1 MKHKSR
7 NQKMHIEV
15 TTITPEMAAVMLANN
30 PANRNIKKM
39 HVDAIARDMAAGR
52 WQTNGDA
59 IRMNCDG
66 SLIDGQHRLAACIKA
81 GVAFDTVLITGLSAD
96 VRATIDGGAKR
107 THGDRLSMLGVAN
120 GMAVSATARL
130 VGGIAT
136 GQGRTIPLTGQELDA
151 ILAAHPGIPES
162 VRYAD
167 HAFRGLRTQLAA
179 IHYIGHATGYGAKA
193 DAYVDVFR
201 TGLPSYRGCAA
212 HALRERIIKH
222 AGSIS
227 QYSISDTIAAIC
239 STWRHFT
246 ANTPVK
252 TIKIVDDIRI
262 PGWTK
267 DRLGL

>member
-1 MKHKSR
+1 M
-7 NQKMHIEV
+7 QIEIK
-15 TTITPEMAAVMLANN
+15 TITPEVAAVMLENN
-30 PANRNIKKM
+30 PANRNIKRS
-39 HVDAIARDMAAGR
+39 HVDAMARDMAAGR

-66 SLIDGQHRLAACIKA
+66 SLIDGQHRLTACVKS
-81 GVAFDTVLITGLSAD
+81 GVPFQTVVISGLPSD

-107 THGDRLSMLGVAN
+107 SHGDRLAMTGVASGN
-120 GMAVSATARL
+120 NVSAVTRM

-136 GQGRTIPLTGQELDA
+136 GQGRTVQFTSQELDA
-151 ILAAHPGIPES
+151 ILEAHPGISDS
-162 VRYAD
+162 VRYVD
-167 HAFRGLRTQLAA
+167 HAFRGLKTILGA

-201 TGLPSYRGCAA
+201 SGLPAYRGCAA

-222 AGSIS
+222 AGALT
-227 QYSISDTIAAIC
+227 QYSNAETIAAVC
-239 STWRHFT
+239 GTWRHFT
-246 ANTPVK
+246 TNTPVK

-267 DRLGL
+267 ERLGL